1 MTFPTLITLLGGALL
16 VEILYTHRQLRR
28 VIARSERNG
37 HVLRAYPSITVVRP
51 VRGRDV
57 DAERNFAAAL
67 DTGYPGEVETLF
79 VFDDEHDPG
88 YAVACEV
95 VRRHLAEGRPGT
107 ARVVTA
113 GPPPRGMTGKL
124 HAMIVGEKLARG
136 TLIAF
141 GDSDTRPDRHVLR
154 ILVEELEAD
163 PKAGATFAP
172 VVVCNPAEKAGDVG
186 YAMLINAWYGASV
199 AVAAGARGELP
210 FIMGQIMVFTRAAI
224 TAIGGLECA
233 EGQLTD
239 DMYLGRRV
247 AEAGLKN
254 VMITRPLYITTGGMS
269 YGAFLRLFRRWLL
282 FSVNGLPAA
291 FTAPSIIRGL
301 ELWVA
306 LVAIGVAFAADAPAG
321 AIVPALALGAS
332 VWTQIDLHRR
342 LGGAPLPLRYL
353 WVPFSVPTVGPFI
366 ALTMLASRRVSWRGR
381 AYTLEDVKAH
391 LATE

>member
-186 YAMLINAWYGASV
+186 YAMLINAWYGPSV
-199 AVAAGARGELP
+199 ALCAEASNRSVP
-210 FIMGQIMVFTRAAI
+210 FIMGQLMVIRRQALA
-224 TAIGGLECA
+224 AIGGVACA
-233 EGQLTD
+233 RGQLVD
-239 DMYLGRRV
+239 DMYIGTCV
-247 AEAGLKN
+247 ARAGFRN
-254 VMITRPLYITTGGMS
+254 VMIRHPLYIATGGMS
-269 YGAFLRLFRRWLL
+269 VGGFVQLFRRWLL
-282 FSVNGLPAA
+282 FSRNGLPAS
-291 FTAPSIIRGL
+291 FTWPMWVRGFEFWIAL
-301 ELWVA
+301 ASALLAVATGHAVAALIPLAA
-306 LVAIGVAFAADAPAG
+306 LVAF
-321 AIVPALALGAS
+321 GAS
-332 VWTQIDLHRR
+332 LVRIHTAY
-342 LGGAPLPLRYL
+342 GGAPIGWRHLWMPFAIPLIGPL
-353 WVPFSVPTVGPFI
+353 TVVHTLF
-366 ALTMLASRRVSWRGR
+366 RRQVDWRGR
-381 AYTLEDVKAH
+381 AYELDTQAR
-391 LATE
+391 LA